1 VYMAAWAWAWA
12 CIGGDE
18 FSGRGGRGRPTGQH
32 MRCDEQRSSRTDM
45 QEGVITRLQYE
56 ATITFC
62 FSYQYQRGEVTR
74 ATGDGDGKL
83 PNSVLLLA
91 LLRAQTLLLL
101 CR

>member
-1 VYMAAWAWAWA
+1 MNFPAAADAGA
-12 CIGGDE
+12 QQAVRPIRA
-18 FSGRGGRGRPTGQH
+18 SRGSLH
-32 MRCDEQRSSRTDM
+32 MRRDEQRSSRTDM
-45 QEGVITRLQYE
+45 QEGVITRLRCE